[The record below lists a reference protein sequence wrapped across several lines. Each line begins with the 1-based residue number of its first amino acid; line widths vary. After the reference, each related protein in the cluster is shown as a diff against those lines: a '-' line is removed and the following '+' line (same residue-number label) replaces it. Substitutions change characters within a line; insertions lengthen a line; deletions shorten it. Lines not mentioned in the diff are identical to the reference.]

1 MATTLRIVDGKVAKN
16 KTIDPKEKQTM
27 FTVFTLLFPSLIIAG
42 IATVTA
48 SLGLAVVSLALFVY
62 QAALLKRYVESQQI

>member
-1 MATTLRIVDGKVAKN
+1 MAKEDKVK
-16 KTIDPKEKQTM
+16 ISGKEKAAI

-42 IATVTA
+42 VATLSA
-48 SLGLAVVSLALFVY
+48 SLGLAIICLVLFVY